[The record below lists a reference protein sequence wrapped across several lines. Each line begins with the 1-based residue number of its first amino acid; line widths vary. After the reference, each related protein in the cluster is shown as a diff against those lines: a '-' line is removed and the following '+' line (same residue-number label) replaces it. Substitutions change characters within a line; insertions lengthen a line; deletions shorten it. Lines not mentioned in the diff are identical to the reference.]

1 MEGMFKY
8 TRMINIRGGF
18 HLLVMR
24 RIMVLGVIILFL
36 CVSLLPTIEG
46 VVLDE
51 FTKLVEVKVREYDVD
66 GTYREVIKKIPMVIA
81 EELKESKDFDRIL
94 LILKEYN
101 LVSKDASI
109 EKYKNEVQKL
119 ARRIGFER
127 KEFSIDRFKNIKSY
141 NASFI
146 LNILCKVD
154 LWSLLV
160 LPIGLSF
167 ITQFLNL
174 YLIYI
179 SYMLG
184 LPFPILLPSVDLA
197 IIGFDSI
204 CETFGLLG
212 HQLDMDVSL
221 VFIFGFVGV
230 SIYIMDLWSIH
241 GFSPLVVGF

>member
-1 MEGMFKY
+1 
-8 TRMINIRGGF
+8 
-18 HLLVMR
+18 MR
-24 RIMVLGVIILFL
+24 QIILLGVIVLFL
-36 CVSLLPTIEG
+36 SISITPVIESR
-46 VVLDE
+46 VLDE
-51 FTKLVEVKVREYDVD
+51 FTKLVEVKVREYNGD
-66 GTYREVIKKIPMVIA
+66 GTYVEVIKKIPMGIA

-101 LVSKDASI
+101 LVSKDASV

-212 HQLDMDVSL
+212 HQLDMFGYFL
-221 VFIFGFVGV
+221 FIFGFAGI
-230 SIYIMDLWSIH
+230 SIWIVDMWSIH
-241 GFSPLVVGF
+241 GFSLLAAGF

>member
-1 MEGMFKY
+1 
-8 TRMINIRGGF
+8 
-18 HLLVMR
+18 MR
-24 RIMVLGVIILFL
+24 QIILLGVIVLFL
-36 CVSLLPTIEG
+36 SISITPVIASR
-46 VVLDE
+46 VLDE

-109 EKYKNEVQKL
+109 EKYRSQVQRFVQK
-119 ARRIGFER
+119 IGFTGE
-127 KEFSIDRFKNIKSY
+127 KAGQIFKNILYYS
-141 NASFI
+141 NAPSIF
-146 LNILCKVD
+146 NIICRVD
-154 LWSLLV
+154 LWSLLAI
-160 LPIGLSF
+160 PIGLSF
-167 ITQFLNL
+167 ITQFLN
-174 YLIYI
+174 IFFAII
-179 SYMLG
+179 SSMLG
-184 LPFPILLPSVDLA
+184 LPIPILLPSVDLA